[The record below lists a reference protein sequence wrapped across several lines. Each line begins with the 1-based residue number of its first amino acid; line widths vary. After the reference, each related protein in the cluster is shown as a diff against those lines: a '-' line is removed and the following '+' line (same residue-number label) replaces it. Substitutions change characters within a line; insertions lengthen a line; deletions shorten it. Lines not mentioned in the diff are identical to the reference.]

1 MPEVKENQTAPAQAE
16 APLEKAVPAAAAT
29 PKPPAKKPAGKG
41 KKKIVKRLIAL
52 GVAAAILGG
61 GGFALYR
68 FLTATDS
75 ELGEIYAQPAEIG
88 TIQSKVSG
96 RGSARAKESAA
107 ITLTQSGT
115 VQEVF
120 VTGGQTVMA
129 GDPLY
134 TIYSQAAEDAVTDA
148 QKRVESLNKDMAD
161 LMEQANNLT
170 VRAPFAGKLQEVEE
184 FQIDQEVG
192 AGTKVATLV
201 NDKKLKLSLYF
212 SYAYEREIKVGQA
225 VDVSVPAVM
234 RTFTGR
240 VEKINKVSF
249 VSPEGAV
256 HFEVVIVFDNPGTLT
271 EKMDA
276 SAVLTAS
283 DGSEIYPYANGV
295 TQFYETRTI
304 DTKAGGPVTGQGN
317 LLNYAN
323 VSAGEALL
331 YLGSNTIDADIRAKQ
346 EEIDEA
352 QQKLTEAMDALAD
365 FNAVAPIDGTVTSC
379 NLVEGQEV
387 KSGDTVIMISNNVT
401 MLVTINVND
410 QNISFIKPGNYV
422 ELKDWNDN
430 VFQGL
435 VTSID
440 MSGSQGG
447 DSMMGGMG
455 SSGSGTNYPVT
466 LTVDNFSGALME
478 GMTLQYSF
486 VTSESA
492 ECVLVPTSCVKYFPD
507 QEGNRCK
514 VVFVQ
519 RDEAPEELPELIYPE
534 LQPGQTRD
542 YPTQE
547 EGYYPVVVET
557 GIADTQNV
565 EIISGV
571 EAGDMVFIN
580 YTVTDYSSGW
590 G

>member
-1 MPEVKENQTAPAQAE
+1 MPDVKEIQTAAPAQE
-16 APLEKAVPAAAAT
+16 AVESAVSGPVT
-29 PKPPAKKPAGKG
+29 PVPPPKSKKPAGKG
-41 KKKIVKRLIAL
+41 RQKIVKRLIAL
-52 GVAAAILGG
+52 GVAAAIFGG

-68 FLTATDS
+68 FLTDDDS
-75 ELGEIYAQPAEIG
+75 ELGEIYSQPAEIG

-107 ITLTQSGT
+107 ITLTQSGV

-120 VTGGQTVMA
+120 VAGGQTVMA

-134 TIYSQAAEDAVTDA
+134 TIYSEAAETELSKA
-148 QKRVESLNKDMAD
+148 QEEMDKLLE
-161 LMEQANNLT
+161 EANNLT
-170 VRAPFAGKLQEVEE
+170 VRAPFAGKLIDVEE
-184 FQIDQEVG
+184 FQIDQQVG
-192 AGTKVATLV
+192 EGTKVATLV

-212 SYAYEREIKVGQA
+212 SYAYEGEIWAGQS
-225 VDVSVPAVM
+225 VDVSIPAVM
-234 RTFTGR
+234 KTFTGR
-240 VEKINKVSF
+240 VEKVNRVSF
-249 VSPEGAV
+249 ISPEGAV
-256 HFEVVIVFDNPGTLT
+256 HFEAEIVFDNPGTLT
-271 EKMDA
+271 AGMDA

-283 DGSEIYPYANGV
+283 DGSEIYPYENGR
-295 TQFYETRTI
+295 TQFYETRDI
-304 DTKAGGPVTGQGN
+304 ITKAAGPVAGQGN

-323 VSAGEALL
+323 VSAGEELL
-331 YLGSNTIDADIRAKQ
+331 YLGSSTIDEKIQAQQVKL
-346 EEIDEA
+346 DEA
-352 QQKLTEAMDALAD
+352 MKAMAD

-401 MLVTINVND
+401 MLVTISVD
-410 QNISFIKPGNYV
+410 DRNISFIKPGSYV
-422 ELKDWNDN
+422 ELKDWSDN

-440 MSGSQGG
+440 MSGGQGG
-447 DSMMGGMG
+447 DGMMGGG
-455 SSGSGTNYPVT
+455 SGGGTNYPVT

-492 ECVLVPTSCVKYFPD
+492 ECVLVPTSCVKYFSD

-519 RDEAPEELPELIYPE
+519 RDEAPEELPELMYPE
-534 LQPGQTRD
+534 LQPGQARD

-565 EIISGV
+565 EIVSGV

>member
-1 MPEVKENQTAPAQAE
+1 MPDVKEIQTAAPAQE
-16 APLEKAVPAAAAT
+16 AVESATSGPVTPVP
-29 PKPPAKKPAGKG
+29 PPQPKKPAGKG
-41 KKKIVKRLIAL
+41 RQKIVKRLIAL
-52 GVAAAILGG
+52 GVAAAIFGG

-68 FLTATDS
+68 FLTDDDS
-75 ELGEIYAQPAEIG
+75 ELGEIYSQPAEIG

-107 ITLTQSGT
+107 ITLTQSGV

-120 VTGGQTVMA
+120 VAGGQTVMA

-134 TIYSQAAEDAVTDA
+134 TIYSEAAETELSKA
-148 QKRVESLNKDMAD
+148 QEEMNRLLE
-161 LMEQANNLT
+161 EANNLT
-170 VRAPFAGKLQEVEE
+170 VRAPFAGKLIDVEE
-184 FQIDQEVG
+184 FQIDQQVG
-192 AGTKVATLV
+192 EGTKVATLV

-212 SYAYEREIKVGQA
+212 SYAYEGEIWAGQS
-225 VDVSVPAVM
+225 VDVSIPAVM
-234 RTFTGR
+234 KTFTGR
-240 VEKINKVSF
+240 VEKVNRVSF
-249 VSPEGAV
+249 ISPEGAV
-256 HFEVVIVFDNPGTLT
+256 HFEAEIVFDNPGTLT
-271 EKMDA
+271 AGMDA

-283 DGSEIYPYANGV
+283 DGSEIYPYENGQ
-295 TQFYETRTI
+295 TQFYETRDI
-304 DTKAGGPVTGQGN
+304 ITKAAGPVAGQGN

-323 VSAGEALL
+323 VSAGEELL
-331 YLGSNTIDADIRAKQ
+331 YLGSSTIDEKIQAQQVKL
-346 EEIDEA
+346 DEA
-352 QQKLTEAMDALAD
+352 QEAMAD

-410 QNISFIKPGNYV
+410 QNISFIKPGSYV

-447 DSMMGGMG
+447 DSMMGGG
-455 SSGSGTNYPVT
+455 SGGGTNYPVT

-492 ECVLVPTSCVKYFPD
+492 ECVLVPTSCVKYFSD

-534 LQPGQTRD
+534 LQPGQARD

-565 EIISGV
+565 EIVSGV

>member
-1 MPEVKENQTAPAQAE
+1 MPDVKEIQTAAPAQE
-16 APLEKAVPAAAAT
+16 AVEPATSGPVTPVPP
-29 PKPPAKKPAGKG
+29 PKSKKPAGKG
-41 KKKIVKRLIAL
+41 RQKIVKRLIAL
-52 GVAAAILGG
+52 GVAAAIFGG

-68 FLTATDS
+68 FLTDDDS
-75 ELGEIYAQPAEIG
+75 ELGEIYSQPAEIG

-107 ITLTQSGT
+107 ITLTQSGV

-120 VTGGQTVMA
+120 VAGGQTVMA

-134 TIYSQAAEDAVTDA
+134 TIYSEAAETELSKA
-148 QKRVESLNKDMAD
+148 QEEMDKLLE
-161 LMEQANNLT
+161 EANNLT
-170 VRAPFAGKLQEVEE
+170 VRAPFAGKLIDVEE
-184 FQIDQEVG
+184 FQIDQQVG
-192 AGTKVATLV
+192 EGTKVATLV

-212 SYAYEREIKVGQA
+212 SYAYEGEIWAGQS
-225 VDVSVPAVM
+225 VDVSIPAVM
-234 RTFTGR
+234 KTFTGR
-240 VEKINKVSF
+240 VEKVNRVSF
-249 VSPEGAV
+249 ISPEGAV
-256 HFEVVIVFDNPGTLT
+256 HFEAEIVFDNPGTLT
-271 EKMDA
+271 AGMDA

-283 DGSEIYPYANGV
+283 DGSEIYPYENGQ
-295 TQFYETRTI
+295 TQFYETRDI
-304 DTKAGGPVTGQGN
+304 ITKAAGPVAGQGN

-323 VSAGEALL
+323 VSAGEELL
-331 YLGSNTIDADIRAKQ
+331 YLGSSTIDEKIQAQQVKL
-346 EEIDEA
+346 DEA
-352 QQKLTEAMDALAD
+352 KEAMAD

-410 QNISFIKPGNYV
+410 QNISFIKPGSYV
-422 ELKDWNDN
+422 ELKDWSDN

-440 MSGSQGG
+440 MSGGQGG
-447 DSMMGGMG
+447 DGMMGGG
-455 SSGSGTNYPVT
+455 SGGGTNYPVT

-492 ECVLVPTSCVKYFPD
+492 ECVLVPTSCVKYFSD

-519 RDEAPEELPELIYPE
+519 RDEAPEELPELMYPE
-534 LQPGQTRD
+534 LQPGQARD

-565 EIISGV
+565 EIVSGV
-571 EAGDMVFIN
+571 EAGNMVFIN

>member
-1 MPEVKENQTAPAQAE
+1 MPDVKEIQTAAPAQE
-16 APLEKAVPAAAAT
+16 AVEPATSGPVTPVPP
-29 PKPPAKKPAGKG
+29 PKPKKPAGKG
-41 KKKIVKRLIAL
+41 RQKIVKRLIAL

-68 FLTATDS
+68 FLTDDDS
-75 ELGEIYAQPAEIG
+75 ELGEIYSQPAEIG

-107 ITLTQSGT
+107 ITLTQSGV

-120 VTGGQTVMA
+120 VAGGQTVMA

-134 TIYSQAAEDAVTDA
+134 TIYSEAAEKQLSEA
-148 QKRVESLNKDMAD
+148 QEEMDRLLE
-161 LMEQANNLT
+161 EANNLT
-170 VRAPFAGKLQEVEE
+170 VRAPFAGKLIDVEE
-184 FQIDQEVG
+184 FQIDQQVG
-192 AGTKVATLV
+192 EGTKVATLV

-212 SYAYEREIKVGQA
+212 SYAYEGEIWAGQS
-225 VDVSVPAVM
+225 VDVSIPAVM
-234 RTFTGR
+234 KTFTGR
-240 VEKINKVSF
+240 VEKVNRVSF
-249 VSPEGAV
+249 ISPEGAV
-256 HFEVVIVFDNPGTLT
+256 HFEAEIVFDNPGTLT
-271 EKMDA
+271 AGMDA

-283 DGSEIYPYANGV
+283 DGSEIYPYENGR
-295 TQFYETRTI
+295 TQFYETRDI
-304 DTKAGGPVTGQGN
+304 ITKAAGPVAGQGN

-323 VSAGEALL
+323 VSAGEELL
-331 YLGSNTIDADIRAKQ
+331 YLGSSTIDEKIQAQQVKL
-346 EEIDEA
+346 DEA
-352 QQKLTEAMDALAD
+352 MKAMAD

-410 QNISFIKPGNYV
+410 QNISFIKPGSYV
-422 ELKDWNDN
+422 ELKDWSDN

-440 MSGSQGG
+440 MSGGQGG
-447 DSMMGGMG
+447 DGMMGGG
-455 SSGSGTNYPVT
+455 SGGGTNYPVT

-492 ECVLVPTSCVKYFPD
+492 ECVLVPTSCVKYFSD

-519 RDEAPEELPELIYPE
+519 RDEAPEELPELMYPE
-534 LQPGQTRD
+534 LQPGQARD

-565 EIISGV
+565 EIVSGV

>member
-1 MPEVKENQTAPAQAE
+1 MPDVKEIQTAAPAQE
-16 APLEKAVPAAAAT
+16 AVEPATSGPVTPVPP
-29 PKPPAKKPAGKG
+29 PKPKKPAGKG
-41 KKKIVKRLIAL
+41 RQKIVKRLIAL
-52 GVAAAILGG
+52 GVAAAIFGG

-68 FLTATDS
+68 FLTDDDS
-75 ELGEIYAQPAEIG
+75 ELGEIYSQPAEIG

-107 ITLTQSGT
+107 ITLTQSGV

-120 VTGGQTVMA
+120 VAGGQTVMA

-134 TIYSQAAEDAVTDA
+134 TIYSEAAEKQLSEA
-148 QKRVESLNKDMAD
+148 QEEMDRLLE
-161 LMEQANNLT
+161 EANNLT
-170 VRAPFAGKLQEVEE
+170 VRAPFAGKLIDVEE
-184 FQIDQEVG
+184 FQIDQQVG
-192 AGTKVATLV
+192 EGTKVATLV

-212 SYAYEREIKVGQA
+212 SYAYEGEIWAGQS
-225 VDVSVPAVM
+225 VDVSIPAVM
-234 RTFTGR
+234 KTFTGR
-240 VEKINKVSF
+240 VEKVNRVSF
-249 VSPEGAV
+249 ISPEGAV
-256 HFEVVIVFDNPGTLT
+256 HFEAEIVFDNPGTLT
-271 EKMDA
+271 AGMDA

-283 DGSEIYPYANGV
+283 DGSEIYPYENGQ
-295 TQFYETRTI
+295 TQFYETRDI
-304 DTKAGGPVTGQGN
+304 ITKAAGPVAGQGN

-323 VSAGEALL
+323 VSAGEELL
-331 YLGSNTIDADIRAKQ
+331 YLGSSTIDEKIQAQQVKL
-346 EEIDEA
+346 DEA
-352 QQKLTEAMDALAD
+352 QEAMAD

-410 QNISFIKPGNYV
+410 QNISFIKPGSYV

-447 DSMMGGMG
+447 DSMMGGG
-455 SSGSGTNYPVT
+455 SGGGTNYPVT

-492 ECVLVPTSCVKYFPD
+492 ECVLVPTSCVKYFSD

-534 LQPGQTRD
+534 LQPGQARD

-565 EIISGV
+565 EIVSGV

>member
-1 MPEVKENQTAPAQAE
+1 MPDVKEIQTAAPAQE
-16 APLEKAVPAAAAT
+16 AVEPATSGPVTPVPP
-29 PKPPAKKPAGKG
+29 PKPKKPAGKG
-41 KKKIVKRLIAL
+41 RQKIVKRLIAL

-68 FLTATDS
+68 FLTDDDS
-75 ELGEIYAQPAEIG
+75 ELGEIYSQPAEIG

-107 ITLTQSGT
+107 ITLTQSGV

-120 VTGGQTVMA
+120 VAGGQTVMA

-134 TIYSQAAEDAVTDA
+134 TIYSEAAEKQLSEA
-148 QKRVESLNKDMAD
+148 QEEMDRLLE
-161 LMEQANNLT
+161 EANNLT
-170 VRAPFAGKLQEVEE
+170 VRAPFAGKLIDVEE
-184 FQIDQEVG
+184 FQIDQQVG
-192 AGTKVATLV
+192 EGTKVATLV

-212 SYAYEREIKVGQA
+212 SYAYEGEIWAGQS
-225 VDVSVPAVM
+225 VDVSIPAVM
-234 RTFTGR
+234 KTFTGR
-240 VEKINKVSF
+240 VEKVNRVSF
-249 VSPEGAV
+249 ISPEGAV
-256 HFEVVIVFDNPGTLT
+256 HFEAEIVFDNPGTLT
-271 EKMDA
+271 AGMDA

-283 DGSEIYPYANGV
+283 DGSEIYPYENGQ
-295 TQFYETRTI
+295 TQFYETRDI
-304 DTKAGGPVTGQGN
+304 ITKAAGPVAGQGN

-323 VSAGEALL
+323 VSAGEELL
-331 YLGSNTIDADIRAKQ
+331 YLGSSTIDEKIQAQQVKL
-346 EEIDEA
+346 DEA
-352 QQKLTEAMDALAD
+352 QEAMAD

-410 QNISFIKPGNYV
+410 QNISFIKPGSYV

-447 DSMMGGMG
+447 DSMMGGG
-455 SSGSGTNYPVT
+455 SGGGTNYPVT
-466 LTVDNFSGALME
+466 LTVDNFGGALME

-492 ECVLVPTSCVKYFPD
+492 ECVLVPTSCVKYFSD

-534 LQPGQTRD
+534 LQPGQARD

-571 EAGDMVFIN
+571 EAGDEVFIN

>member
-1 MPEVKENQTAPAQAE
+1 MPDVKEIQTAAPAQE
-16 APLEKAVPAAAAT
+16 AVESAVSGPVT
-29 PKPPAKKPAGKG
+29 PVPPPKSKKPAGKG
-41 KKKIVKRLIAL
+41 RQKIVKRLIAL
-52 GVAAAILGG
+52 GVAAAIFGG

-68 FLTATDS
+68 FLTDDDS
-75 ELGEIYAQPAEIG
+75 ELGEIYSQPAEIG

-107 ITLTQSGT
+107 ITLTQSGV

-120 VTGGQTVMA
+120 VAGGQTVMA

-134 TIYSQAAEDAVTDA
+134 TIYSEAAETELSKA
-148 QKRVESLNKDMAD
+148 QEEMDKLLE
-161 LMEQANNLT
+161 EANNLT
-170 VRAPFAGKLQEVEE
+170 VRAPFAGKLIDVEE
-184 FQIDQEVG
+184 FQIDQQVG
-192 AGTKVATLV
+192 EGTKVATLV

-212 SYAYEREIKVGQA
+212 SYAYEGEIWAGQS
-225 VDVSVPAVM
+225 VDVSIPAVM
-234 RTFTGR
+234 KTFTGR
-240 VEKINKVSF
+240 VEKVNRVSF
-249 VSPEGAV
+249 ISPEGAV
-256 HFEVVIVFDNPGTLT
+256 HFEAEIVFDNPGTLT
-271 EKMDA
+271 AGMDA

-283 DGSEIYPYANGV
+283 DGSEIYPYENGR
-295 TQFYETRTI
+295 TQFYETRDI
-304 DTKAGGPVTGQGN
+304 ITKAAGPVAGQGN

-323 VSAGEALL
+323 VSAGEELL
-331 YLGSNTIDADIRAKQ
+331 YLGSSTIDEKIQAQQVKL
-346 EEIDEA
+346 DEA
-352 QQKLTEAMDALAD
+352 MKAMAD

-410 QNISFIKPGNYV
+410 QNISFIKPGSYV
-422 ELKDWNDN
+422 ELKDWSDN

-447 DSMMGGMG
+447 DSMMGGG
-455 SSGSGTNYPVT
+455 SGGGTNYPVT

-492 ECVLVPTSCVKYFPD
+492 ECVLVPTSCVKYFSD

-519 RDEAPEELPELIYPE
+519 RDEAPEELPELMYPE
-534 LQPGQTRD
+534 LQPGQARD

-565 EIISGV
+565 EIVSGV

>member
-1 MPEVKENQTAPAQAE
+1 MPDVKEIQTAAPAQE
-16 APLEKAVPAAAAT
+16 AVEPATSGPVTPVPP
-29 PKPPAKKPAGKG
+29 PKPKKPAGKG
-41 KKKIVKRLIAL
+41 RQKIVKRLIAL
-52 GVAAAILGG
+52 GVAAAIFGG

-68 FLTATDS
+68 FLTDDDS
-75 ELGEIYAQPAEIG
+75 ELGEIYSQPAEIG

-107 ITLTQSGT
+107 ITLTQSGV

-120 VTGGQTVMA
+120 VAGGQTVMA

-134 TIYSQAAEDAVTDA
+134 TIYSEAAEKQLSEA
-148 QKRVESLNKDMAD
+148 QEEMDRLLE
-161 LMEQANNLT
+161 EANNLT
-170 VRAPFAGKLQEVEE
+170 VRAPFAGKLIDVEE
-184 FQIDQEVG
+184 FQIDQQVG
-192 AGTKVATLV
+192 EGTKVATLV

-212 SYAYEREIKVGQA
+212 SYAYEGEIWAGQS
-225 VDVSVPAVM
+225 VDVSIPAVM
-234 RTFTGR
+234 KTFTGR
-240 VEKINKVSF
+240 VEKVNRVSF
-249 VSPEGAV
+249 ISPEGAV
-256 HFEVVIVFDNPGTLT
+256 HFEAEIVFDNPGTLT
-271 EKMDA
+271 AGMDA

-283 DGSEIYPYANGV
+283 DGSEIYPYENGQ
-295 TQFYETRTI
+295 TQFYETRDI
-304 DTKAGGPVTGQGN
+304 ITKAAGPVAGQGN

-323 VSAGEALL
+323 VSAGEDLL
-331 YLGSNTIDADIRAKQ
+331 YLGSSTIDEKIQAQQVKL
-346 EEIDEA
+346 DEA
-352 QQKLTEAMDALAD
+352 QEAMAD

-410 QNISFIKPGNYV
+410 QNISFIKPGSYV

-447 DSMMGGMG
+447 DSMMGGG
-455 SSGSGTNYPVT
+455 SGGGTNYPVT

-492 ECVLVPTSCVKYFPD
+492 ECVLVPTSCVKYFSD

-534 LQPGQTRD
+534 LQPGQARD

-565 EIISGV
+565 EIVSGV

>member
-1 MPEVKENQTAPAQAE
+1 MPDVKEIQTAAPAQE
-16 APLEKAVPAAAAT
+16 AVEPATSGPVTPVPP
-29 PKPPAKKPAGKG
+29 PKPKKPAGKG
-41 KKKIVKRLIAL
+41 RQKIVKRLIAL
-52 GVAAAILGG
+52 GVAAAIFGG

-68 FLTATDS
+68 FLTDDDS
-75 ELGEIYAQPAEIG
+75 ELGEIYSQPAEIG

-107 ITLTQSGT
+107 ITLTQSGV

-120 VTGGQTVMA
+120 VAGGQTVMA

-134 TIYSQAAEDAVTDA
+134 TIYSEAAEKQLSEA
-148 QKRVESLNKDMAD
+148 QEEMDRLLE
-161 LMEQANNLT
+161 EANNLT
-170 VRAPFAGKLQEVEE
+170 VRAPFAGKLIDVEE
-184 FQIDQEVG
+184 FQIDQQVG
-192 AGTKVATLV
+192 EGTKVATLV

-212 SYAYEREIKVGQA
+212 SYAYEGEIWAGQS
-225 VDVSVPAVM
+225 VDVSIPAVM
-234 RTFTGR
+234 KTFTGR
-240 VEKINKVSF
+240 VEKVNRVSF
-249 VSPEGAV
+249 ISPEGAV
-256 HFEVVIVFDNPGTLT
+256 HFEAEIVFDNPGTLT
-271 EKMDA
+271 AGMDA

-283 DGSEIYPYANGV
+283 DGSEIYPYENGQ
-295 TQFYETRTI
+295 TQFYETRDI
-304 DTKAGGPVTGQGN
+304 ITKAAGPVAGQGN

-323 VSAGEALL
+323 VSAGEELL
-331 YLGSNTIDADIRAKQ
+331 YLGSSTIDEKIQAQQVKL
-346 EEIDEA
+346 DEA
-352 QQKLTEAMDALAD
+352 QEAMAD

-410 QNISFIKPGNYV
+410 QNISFIKPGSYV
-422 ELKDWNDN
+422 ELKDWSDN

-447 DSMMGGMG
+447 DGMMGGG
-455 SSGSGTNYPVT
+455 SGGGTNYPVT

-492 ECVLVPTSCVKYFPD
+492 ECVLVPTSCVKYFSD

-519 RDEAPEELPELIYPE
+519 RDEAPEELPELMYPE
-534 LQPGQTRD
+534 LQPGQARD

-565 EIISGV
+565 EIVSGV

>member
-1 MPEVKENQTAPAQAE
+1 MPDVKEIQTAAPAQE
-16 APLEKAVPAAAAT
+16 AVEPATSGPVTPVPP
-29 PKPPAKKPAGKG
+29 PKPKKPAGKG
-41 KKKIVKRLIAL
+41 RQKIVKRLIAL
-52 GVAAAILGG
+52 GVAAAIFGG

-68 FLTATDS
+68 FLTDDDS
-75 ELGEIYAQPAEIG
+75 ELGEIYSQPAEIG

-107 ITLTQSGT
+107 ITLTQSGV

-120 VTGGQTVMA
+120 VAGGQTVMA

-134 TIYSQAAEDAVTDA
+134 TIYSEAAEKQLSEA
-148 QKRVESLNKDMAD
+148 QEEMNRLLE
-161 LMEQANNLT
+161 EANNLT
-170 VRAPFAGKLQEVEE
+170 VRAPFAGKLIDVEE
-184 FQIDQEVG
+184 FQIDQQVG
-192 AGTKVATLV
+192 EGTKVATLV

-212 SYAYEREIKVGQA
+212 SYAYEGEIWAGQS
-225 VDVSVPAVM
+225 VDVSIPAVM
-234 RTFTGR
+234 KTFTGR
-240 VEKINKVSF
+240 VEKVNRVSF
-249 VSPEGAV
+249 ISPEGAV
-256 HFEVVIVFDNPGTLT
+256 HFEAEIVFDNPGTLT
-271 EKMDA
+271 AGMDA

-283 DGSEIYPYANGV
+283 DGSEIYPYENGQ
-295 TQFYETRTI
+295 TQFYETRDI
-304 DTKAGGPVTGQGN
+304 ITKAAGPVAGQGN

-323 VSAGEALL
+323 VSAGEELL
-331 YLGSNTIDADIRAKQ
+331 YLGSSTIDEKIQAQQVKL
-346 EEIDEA
+346 DEA
-352 QQKLTEAMDALAD
+352 QEAMAD

-410 QNISFIKPGNYV
+410 QNISFIKPGSYV

-447 DSMMGGMG
+447 DSMMGGG
-455 SSGSGTNYPVT
+455 SGGGTNYPVT

-492 ECVLVPTSCVKYFPD
+492 ECVLVPTSCVKYFSD

-534 LQPGQTRD
+534 LQPGQARD

-565 EIISGV
+565 EIVSGV

>member
-1 MPEVKENQTAPAQAE
+1 MPEVKENQTAAPAPETAE
-16 APLEKAVPAAAAT
+16 STVNGLAT
-29 PKPPAKKPAGKG
+29 PPKPPVKKPAGKG
-41 KKKIVKRLIAL
+41 RQKIVKRLIAL
-52 GVAAAILGG
+52 GVAAAIFGG

-68 FLTATDS
+68 FLTDDDS
-75 ELGEIYAQPAEIG
+75 ELGEIYSQPAEIG

-107 ITLTQSGT
+107 ITLTQSGV

-120 VTGGQTVMA
+120 VAGGQTVMA

-134 TIYSQAAEDAVTDA
+134 TIYSEAAEKQLSEA
-148 QKRVESLNKDMAD
+148 QEEMNRLLE
-161 LMEQANNLT
+161 EANNLT
-170 VRAPFAGKLQEVEE
+170 VRAPFAGKLINVEE
-184 FQIDQEVG
+184 FQIDQQVG
-192 AGTKVATLV
+192 EGTKVATLV

-212 SYAYEREIKVGQA
+212 SYAYEGEIWAGQS
-225 VDVSVPAVM
+225 VDVSIPAVM
-234 RTFTGR
+234 KTFTGR
-240 VEKINKVSF
+240 VEKVNRVSF
-249 VSPEGAV
+249 ISPEGAV
-256 HFEVVIVFDNPGTLT
+256 HFEAEIVFENPGTLT
-271 EKMDA
+271 AGMDA

-283 DGSEIYPYANGV
+283 DGSEIYPYENGQ
-295 TQFYETRTI
+295 TQFYETRDI
-304 DTKAGGPVTGQGN
+304 ITKAAGPVAGQGN

-323 VSAGEALL
+323 VSAGEELL
-331 YLGSNTIDADIRAKQ
+331 YLGSSTIDEKIQAQQVKL
-346 EEIDEA
+346 DEA
-352 QQKLTEAMDALAD
+352 MKAMAD

-401 MLVTINVND
+401 MLVTISVD
-410 QNISFIKPGNYV
+410 DRNISFIKPGSYV
-422 ELKDWNDN
+422 ELKDWSDN

-440 MSGSQGG
+440 MSGEQGG
-447 DSMMGGMG
+447 DSMMGGG
-455 SSGSGTNYPVT
+455 SGGGTNYPVT
-466 LTVDNFSGALME
+466 LTVDNFGGALME

-492 ECVLVPTSCVKYFPD
+492 ECVLVPASCVQQFPD

-519 RDEAPEELPELIYPE
+519 REERPEEVPDLVYPE
-534 LQPGQTRD
+534 LMPGQART
-542 YPTQE
+542 YPTEE